1 MSNIERAS
9 ASASAGGFGKMLS
22 SLQGL
27 KQRLEDFSITDVTNA
42 EANAHTLILR
52 LRQFQDT
59 IAAVALLKNATVNV
73 NRSIAEIAPFDTD
86 VVNLDSLENHPQLH
100 AIVKASKLIKLRKLM
115 TALKAGAEVSE
126 SQKDQFDNN
135 VAAVLPTVELIANR
149 PNESL
154 DATVPE
160 STEGDLTSLPAM
172 VDESA
177 AASQSIETNATN
189 PSITVVSTVFASPI
203 NAPLREFTGIEATPP
218 DSQAETDF
226 PTAEAEFETAVAA
239 VIKAPSLTEAVLLE
253 DFAAPAEQFAE
264 SLAMAA
270 LSQSVEV
277 KHLPQIEAPKQQKSH
292 SKTNEPLG
300 ASRAL
305 VPANENF
312 DLRLLDDL
320 VSNYG
325 EFAANPYLP
334 ATIEKKEIQ
343 SFEPAASVAEEL
355 QAELPSPAEA
365 TAPLVRKNG
374 ELDRQLKKIIKDYG
388 ENDLYAHK
396 QTTNIKRA
404 GILAFVF
411 LGLVFG
417 VIYFFKAP
425 SSTAKTAPAAANS
438 TPSATQD
445 DRKSQSGAPRA
456 NGDSR
461 ERSLN
466 STPNVKK
473 PTAKINN

>member
-1 MSNIERAS
+1 
-9 ASASAGGFGKMLS
+9 
-22 SLQGL
+22 
-27 KQRLEDFSITDVTNA
+27 
-42 EANAHTLILR
+42 
-52 LRQFQDT
+52 
-59 IAAVALLKNATVNV
+59 
-73 NRSIAEIAPFDTD
+73 
-86 VVNLDSLENHPQLH
+86 
-100 AIVKASKLIKLRKLM
+100 M
-115 TALKAGAEVSE
+115 TALKAGAEVGE
-126 SQKDQFDNN
+126 SQKDQFHNN

-154 DATVPE
+154 DATVRE

-177 AASQSIETNATN
+177 ATSQSIETDATN
-189 PSITVVSTVFASPI
+189 PSITVVSTVFASPV
-203 NAPLREFTGIEATPP
+203 NAREFRAIEATAP
-218 DSQAETDF
+218 DSQAVTDF

-239 VIKAPSLTEAVLLE
+239 VVKTPSLAEAVLLE

-292 SKTNEPLG
+292 PKANEPLG

-343 SFEPAASVAEEL
+343 SFELAASVAEEL
-355 QAELPSPAEA
+355 RAEWPSPAEA

-396 QTTNIKRA
+396 QTTNIKKA

-445 DRKSQSGAPRA
+445 DRKSQSGAKRA

-466 STPNVKK
+466 STPNVEK